1 MRKDLRIRMRFILL
15 ALSLCLPFVSYAEA
29 LSTVF
34 ARCVSNSGL
43 SIYDVELNLNSYDGE
58 IRYRFMGQ
66 DIFYKATIEEITEAS
81 VQGVAVFDSS
91 RSGETKGMPF
101 SFVYDLRE
109 NTLTELNVNKCIRDG
124 SINTF

>member
-1 MRKDLRIRMRFILL
+1 MRKNLSIRMRLILL
-15 ALSLCLPFVSYAEA
+15 LSSLYSFPFVSYADA
-29 LSTVF
+29 LSFVS

-66 DIFYKATIEEITEAS
+66 DIVYKASIEEITEAS
-81 VQGVAVFDSS
+81 IQGVAVFDSS
-91 RSGETKGMPF
+91 RSGETKGKPF

-124 SINTF
+124 SI

>member
-1 MRKDLRIRMRFILL
+1 MRKNLGIRARFIPLL
-15 ALSLCLPFVSYAEA
+15 LSLYSFPLVSYADA
-29 LSTVF
+29 LSFVS

-81 VQGVAVFDSS
+81 IKGVAVFDNS
-91 RSGETKGMPF
+91 RSGETKGKPF
-101 SFVYDLRE
+101 SFVYDLQE
-109 NTLTELNVNKCIRDG
+109 NTLTELSVNKCIRDD
-124 SINTF
+124 SI